1 MVASVKPIYASA
13 TYPRLPYKLRH
24 ASVTR
29 GSFMPGQ
36 IRRPLATMLVLLLL
50 GISASGEPMAC
61 SAPLKPQQ
69 VAELLLGRKIGDRL
83 GVSEREFLNFLDR
96 EITPRFPDGLT
107 VYDARGQWRDPD
119 RNRIVRE
126 PSKVVTIVLP
136 GKPEDGDRL
145 TEIVEA
151 YKKRFKQQSVGM
163 VLRPAC
169 VLF

>member
-1 MVASVKPIYASA
+1 
-13 TYPRLPYKLRH
+13 
-24 ASVTR
+24 
-29 GSFMPGQ
+29 MPLVV
-36 IRRPLATMLVLLLL
+36 RSLAALLLVLAAGAPAGAQL
-50 GISASGEPMAC
+50 AC
-61 SAPLKPQQ
+61 STPQKAQQ
-69 VAELLLGRKIGDRL
+69 VVDLLFGRKIG
-83 GVSEREFLNFLDR
+83 ERAIVTEAQFVRFVDS

-107 VYDARGQWRDPD
+107 VFTAYGQWRDPE

-145 TEIVEA
+145 TEIIEA

-169 VLF
+169 VSF